1 MKNYIYIFLISAF
14 IVGCKSKN
22 NSGEDVH
29 DHEVKTQFVAYS
41 DSLEVFAETD
51 PFISG
56 KSSEIL
62 SHFSTLSNFK
72 PIKDAEITISL
83 IVGNKGIRQTLNKP
97 ERPGIYKFFLQPAQS
112 GKGKLIFDIKAKQG
126 TYQVVVPD
134 ITVYADEE
142 QAHEAGGKS
151 VSPKT
156 NTIAFTKEQSW
167 KIDFAT
173 ELPKN
178 EAFGEVIKTTAQ
190 VQSSQGEEVIVP
202 AKTSGIIILKDNALL
217 VGKSVSA
224 GQTLFFISGNAMAD
238 NNSAVRFAEAQNNYK
253 TAKAEYER
261 QEELAKDKII
271 SQKELLKTKNE
282 FENAK
287 AVYDNLNKNFSAEGQ
302 AVSSPISGYVKQLF
316 VTNGQFIEAG
326 QPIIN
331 ISQNRTLML
340 HADVQQKYSSLLG
353 SIVSAN
359 IRSLQDNQTY
369 TLEELNGKVLSFGKN
384 ANNDNY
390 LIPVSLQIDNKVN
403 FVSGGFIELYLKTL
417 SSSNALTIPNTALLE
432 EQGSFFVFVQVSPEL
447 FEKREV
453 KINATDGL
461 KTQIV
466 NGINSTERIVTKG
479 AILVKLA
486 QTSGALDPHA
496 GHAH

>member
-1 MKNYIYIFLISAF
+1 MKNYILIFLISAF
-14 IVGCKSKN
+14 IVGCNSKN
-22 NSGEDVH
+22 NSGEDSHTEELKAQV
-29 DHEVKTQFVAYS
+29 VAYS
-41 DSLEVFAETD
+41 DSIEVFAEID

-56 KSSEIL
+56 QNSEIL

-72 PIKDAEITISL
+72 PLNDAEITISL

-97 ERPGIYKFFLQPAQS
+97 ERPGIYRFSLQPSQS
-112 GKGKLIFDIKAKQG
+112 GKGKLVFDIKAKQG
-126 TYQVVVPD
+126 TFQVVSPD
-134 ITVYADEE
+134 IIVYADEK
-142 QAHEAGGKS
+142 QAHEALEKN
-151 VSPKT
+151 VLPKT

-217 VGKSVSA
+217 DGKSVSA

-238 NNSAVRFAEAQNNYK
+238 NNSAVRFAEAQNNYE
-253 TAKAEYER
+253 TAKSEYER
-261 QEELAKDKII
+261 QKELAKDKII

-282 FENAK
+282 FDNAK

-316 VTNGQFIEAG
+316 VVNGQFIEAG

-340 HADVQQKYSSLLG
+340 HADIQQKYSSLLS

-384 ANNDNY
+384 ANSDNY

-417 SSSNALTIPNTALLE
+417 SSSYALTIPNTALLE
-432 EQGSFFVFVQVSPEL
+432 EQGSFFVFVQVNPEL

-453 KINATDGL
+453 KIDATDGL
-461 KTQIV
+461 KTQIIK
-466 NGINSTERIVTKG
+466 GINNAERVITKG

-486 QTSGALDPHA
+486 QASGALDPHA